1 MRKLIALVEQ
11 RDKFLGDRGR
21 LVNRL
26 GHALKQ
32 YYPQVLE
39 WFNEHHTVVF
49 CDFLSRWPTLT
60 QVKRAR
66 KANLERFFK
75 SHHVHSVQLIEKRI
89 TAIKAAMP
97 LTADPAVIEPH
108 RLQVEI
114 LIEQLRITI
123 KALKRF
129 DDEIAATAHSC
140 LITIC
145 CSARYPVLR
154 RSWHRDCWPRS
165 VKTGNAIRTPMPC
178 RCTQG
183 SRR

>member
-11 RDKFLGDRGR
+11 RDKFLADRGR

-26 GHALKQ
+26 GHALNQ

-39 WFNEHHTVVF
+39 WFNEHHTAVF
-49 CDFLSRWPTLT
+49 CDFLSQWPTLN
-60 QVKRAR
+60 QAKRAR
-66 KANLERFFK
+66 KASLERFFK
-75 SHHVHSVQLIEKRI
+75 SHHVNSAELIEKRI

-97 LTADPAVIEPH
+97 LTLDPAVIEPH

-129 DDEIAATAHSC
+129 DDEIAITAQKLPDYDLLFSP
-140 LITIC
+140 LPG
-145 CSARYPVLR
+145 AAKVLAPGVGW
-154 RSWHRDCWPRS
+154 SI
-165 VKTGNAIRTPMPC
+165 V
-178 RCTQG
+178 
-183 SRR
+183 

>member
-1 MRKLIALVEQ
+1 MRKLIGLVEQ

-66 KANLERFFK
+66 EASLERFFK
-75 SHHVHSVQLIEKRI
+75 KPSRKLCRAHREAHHGDQGGH
-89 TAIKAAMP
+89 AAGRP
-97 LTADPAVIEPH
+97 T
-108 RLQVEI
+108 
-114 LIEQLRITI
+114 
-123 KALKRF
+123 
-129 DDEIAATAHSC
+129 
-140 LITIC
+140 
-145 CSARYPVLR
+145 R
-154 RSWHRDCWPRS
+154 R
-165 VKTGNAIRTPMPC
+165 
-178 RCTQG
+178 
-183 SRR
+183 